1 MENLQPLIVL
11 LIAAQ
16 VATVYFI
23 TRSHVKAV
31 EEFRKVLLERE
42 ETERYY
48 YTITSTDP
56 DTDNANLEVA

>member
-1 MENLQPLIVL
+1 M
-11 LIAAQ
+11 
-16 VATVYFI
+16 YFI

>member
-1 MENLQPLIVL
+1 MENLLPFIVL
-11 LIAAQ
+11 LVAAQ
-16 VATVYFI
+16 VLTVYFI
-23 TRSHVKAV
+23 TRAHARSI